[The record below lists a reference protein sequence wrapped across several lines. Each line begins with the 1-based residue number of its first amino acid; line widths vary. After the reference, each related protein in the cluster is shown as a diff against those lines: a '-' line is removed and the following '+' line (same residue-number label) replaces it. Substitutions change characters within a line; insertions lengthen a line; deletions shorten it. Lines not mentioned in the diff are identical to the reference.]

1 MGATRAGQGA
11 RCARCAR
18 CADCTLRAR
27 GGHGAAGSG
36 FTLLELVIALAITA
50 LLAAMAV
57 PTFSSLVARQRLQA
71 TVEHLRADIALA
83 RQEAGRRALP
93 VHLVFQP
100 GSSWCYAIGTGA
112 LADCREPLLP
122 GPGNG
127 VIKVVQGRDQPGVQ
141 LLLARPMTLDSRTG
155 ASLRIDGMAR
165 FVSADGKQLQVRLG
179 PLGRANLCT
188 PATPIAGTPPCPAAT
203 AGT

>member
-1 MGATRAGQGA
+1 MA
-11 RCARCAR
+11 RCHAAPLARPTR
-18 CADCTLRAR
+18 RAL
-27 GGHGAAGSG
+27 GAAGAG

-50 LLAAMAV
+50 LLATLTV
-57 PTFSSLVARQRLQA
+57 PTFASVLARQRLRA

-112 LADCREPLLP
+112 LADCRHALQP
-122 GPGNG
+122 GPDNG

-141 LLLARPMTLDSRTG
+141 LLLARAMTLDSRNG

-165 FVSADGKQLQVRLG
+165 FASAEGQQLQVRLG
-179 PLGRANLCT
+179 RLGHATVCAPAAAVDGT
-188 PATPIAGTPPCPAAT
+188 PACPAESADL
-203 AGT
+203 